1 MLQEYMEALQQL
13 KLLTPEEEQ
22 SLWRQY
28 KDEGNMNSRCRL
40 IEQYQPLVFK
50 EAMRWQMREDLLPD
64 ALQEGT
70 VGLIE
75 AVERYDYT
83 RGVAFPLFAVHR
95 IRGAIIDYLR
105 REGSMLISLDETDEN
120 GLTLQDSLPDTGLSV
135 EEQTGRQLLFE
146 HVAKTLQRLPEKEQI
161 VLSGV
166 YLEDKEQKHIAHDL
180 SLSLPYVYRLQKKGI
195 RRIRGMLSRFIHDTK
210 K

>member
-120 GLTLQDSLPDTGLSV
+120 GLTLQDSLPDRGLSV

>member
-1 MLQEYMEALQQL
+1 MLQDYMEALQQL

>member
-22 SLWRQY
+22 RLWRQY

-120 GLTLQDSLPDTGLSV
+120 GLTLQDSLPDRGLSV

>member
-135 EEQTGRQLLFE
+135 EEQTGRQFLFE

>member
-161 VLSGV
+161 VLSSV

>member
-1 MLQEYMEALQQL
+1 MLKEYMEALQQL

-135 EEQTGRQLLFE
+135 EEQTGRQFLFE